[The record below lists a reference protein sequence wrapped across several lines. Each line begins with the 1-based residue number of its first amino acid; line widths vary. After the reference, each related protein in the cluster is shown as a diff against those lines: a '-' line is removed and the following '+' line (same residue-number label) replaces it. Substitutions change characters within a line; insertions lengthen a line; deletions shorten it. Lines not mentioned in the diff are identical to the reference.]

1 MTNLDG
7 IGKILIILSG
17 KGGVGKSTTAVQIA
31 LALSTRGKKIGLL
44 DLDLCGPS
52 LGLMLNL
59 NEHEIYRNEKGW
71 IPIKRNVSNPISVM
85 SIAFLLKGMI
95 RITLILMPLTISLL
109 FYMIFLDT
117 NTAIVWRGPKKTAMI
132 NQFLNDVDWGCLDY
146 LIIDTP
152 PGTSDEHISLIE
164 LLKPRIYQDGAVLI
178 TTPQT
183 ISVNDVRR
191 EITFCRKANVPIL
204 GIIENMSGYVCSNCK
219 CSINLFSFGGGKS
232 LAEYSNVPFLGTV
245 PIDPNLAKSI
255 ETGNNFL
262 ETFQDSPTSKS
273 IQLIIDNLIEQ
284 FNV

>member
-71 IPIKRNVSNPISVM
+71 IPIKTNVSNPISVM

-204 GIIENMSGYVCSNCK
+204 DLRGARIRCH
-219 CSINLFSFGGGKS
+219 
-232 LAEYSNVPFLGTV
+232 P
-245 PIDPNLAKSI
+245 P
-255 ETGNNFL
+255 
-262 ETFQDSPTSKS
+262 
-273 IQLIIDNLIEQ
+273 
-284 FNV
+284 

>member
-71 IPIKRNVSNPISVM
+71 IPIKTNVSNPISVM

-245 PIDPNLAKSI
+245 PTDPNLAKSI